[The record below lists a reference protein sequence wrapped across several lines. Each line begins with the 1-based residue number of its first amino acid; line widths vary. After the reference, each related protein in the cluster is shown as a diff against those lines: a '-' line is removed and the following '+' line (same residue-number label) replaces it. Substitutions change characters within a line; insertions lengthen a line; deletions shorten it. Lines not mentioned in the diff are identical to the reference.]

1 MTATWASLQT
11 RSAHMTLSGRLHS
24 APCAVRT
31 ANALDLHNFSFAGLF
46 GGLKISASG
55 LEDHTIQIAAKRGM
69 GHLHTPKITTASC
82 RVEHTRK
89 SLDARAA

>member
-31 ANALDLHNFSFAGLF
+31 ANALDLHNF
-46 GGLKISASG
+46 
-55 LEDHTIQIAAKRGM
+55 RGM